1 MAWASSRGR
10 AGRPPR
16 PRRAGRDDPRI
27 CPRLCFRLDNF
38 SGVVYARDSLGLLFA
53 FIDQHVI
60 PELLS
65 MNLLMSG
72 MVPTVM
78 GLRTLIASGADSL
91 TPAFWFVMSIGLLV
105 GVVIAHPMN
114 WWLVTNHL
122 RHGMMTV
129 RPAGMLRTMQDHDA
143 NAGASRAAHCAS
155 SSGGS
160 QVDAATSSAS
170 HSGAIVRRPG
180 GCLGDRLL
188 VWAMVNGVGES

>member
-1 MAWASSRGR
+1 
-10 AGRPPR
+10 
-16 PRRAGRDDPRI
+16 
-27 CPRLCFRLDNF
+27 
-38 SGVVYARDSLGLLFA
+38 
-53 FIDQHVI
+53 
-60 PELLS
+60 

-143 NAGASRAAHCAS
+143 EAGARHEPHIAHRAATEVKSTPRPAVPVMALLS
-155 SSGGS
+155 F
-160 QVDAATSSAS
+160 AALAA
-170 HSGAIVRRPG
+170 GLAIAYSFG
-180 GCLGDRLL
+180 LG
-188 VWAMVNGVGES
+188 